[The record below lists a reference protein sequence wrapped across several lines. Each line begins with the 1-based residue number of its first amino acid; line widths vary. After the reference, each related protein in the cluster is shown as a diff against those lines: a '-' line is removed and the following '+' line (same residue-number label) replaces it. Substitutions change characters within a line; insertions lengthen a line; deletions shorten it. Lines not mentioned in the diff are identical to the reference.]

1 MKDLRG
7 EKITRREQNDKL
19 KNKETATL
27 DSETTSNS
35 ESTGVDN
42 GQKLSVK
49 LVEFR
54 QQLVQ
59 SRE

>member
-1 MKDLRG
+1 M
-7 EKITRREQNDKL
+7 
-19 KNKETATL
+19 

-54 QQLVQ
+54 QQLVASRRIKLEKLAKLQ
-59 SRE
+59 SHTNSDKNLVEN